1 MLELIIAA
9 VFAAIL
15 IFLCGCCCE
24 VINSRVYLLSVNHVH
39 EASHEKINKED

>member
-15 IFLCGCCCE
+15 IFLCGCE
-24 VINSRVYLLSVNHVH
+24 IINSRVYLLSVNHVH
-39 EASHEKINKED
+39 EGHHEKINKED

>member
-1 MLELIIAA
+1 MLYLIIAA
-9 VFAAIL
+9 ILAAIL